1 MFVIVSIYH
10 PRPGEEDAVIAL
22 HEHWGRTIRTGAD
35 LAGELLRGDGD
46 EPVFVAITRF
56 PTAEDAR
63 VLAGDPAHDAFLHR
77 LSTLSASPPTH
88 LSCHLEWR
96 TR

>member
-22 HEHWGRTIRTGAD
+22 HEHWGRTMGTGTN
-35 LAGELLRGDGD
+35 LHGELLRGDGD
-46 EPVFVAITRF
+46 EHQFVAITRF
-56 PTAEDAR
+56 QHADDAR
-63 VLAGDPAHDAFLHR
+63 LLAADPEYDAFLHR
-77 LSTLSASPPTH
+77 LSTLCTSPPIH
-88 LSCHLEWR
+88 LPCRLAWR